1 MISGLDDS
9 DFIKTHSAFAFAPD
23 GSLISSMALHTTFGS
38 RSLNLVPFS
47 GDSVWKNQGYPEGEH
62 VAQIY
67 DFELRIQIY
76 NCDDLD
82 ETSKASLSDNKHNIK
97 TLQIKWH
104 TELRDE
110 DYRVVL
116 EAFDTLSYSQNFS
129 DLEIVHEDI
138 SQTGI
143 RGRDRL
149 KYSIDDEKLRIE
161 GLVYFGGDLINVR
174 LNVPIEQQ
182 EYTVT
187 FGDEDRLVIS
197 W

>member
-1 MISGLDDS
+1 M
-9 DFIKTHSAFAFAPD
+9 
-23 GSLISSMALHTTFGS
+23 
-38 RSLNLVPFS
+38 
-47 GDSVWKNQGYPEGEH
+47 KNQGFPEGDH

-67 DFELRIQIY
+67 DFDVRVQIH

-82 ETSKASLSDNKHNIK
+82 ETNKSSLPDNEQNIK
-97 TLQIKWH
+97 TLKITWH

-110 DYRVVL
+110 DYRVEL
-116 EAFDTLSYSQNFS
+116 EEFDTMSYSQNFA
-129 DLEIVHEDI
+129 DLEISHEDI
-138 SQTGI
+138 SQTRI
-143 RGRDRL
+143 RGRDKL

-174 LNVPIEQQ
+174 LNVPIEKQ
-182 EYTVT
+182 EYTVM